1 MKIEMFTDFVC
12 PFCYIG
18 KIQLERA
25 IKEAGY
31 EGQVEIEYKA
41 YQLDPTAPE
50 KDAPSYLA
58 SLRAKFDGN
67 EQKMAELMDSIQ
79 GRANEVGLTYNFAD
93 MKVANTAKLH
103 RLVKWA
109 ADFQQDTKLF
119 DILTAGYFTQG
130 LDLNDEQQVMQKVA
144 SLGLDVEAAKEV
156 YHSTNYQQQI
166 DMDKYDAMQLG
177 VQSVPF
183 FVFENRYGIIGA
195 EPNEVF
201 IKTLHQAAKITGEK
215 PTLNMVGG
223 TGASCDMDG
232 NCE

>member
-67 EQKMAELMDSIQ
+67 EQ
-79 GRANEVGLTYNFAD
+79 
-93 MKVANTAKLH
+93 
-103 RLVKWA
+103 
-109 ADFQQDTKLF
+109 
-119 DILTAGYFTQG
+119 
-130 LDLNDEQQVMQKVA
+130 
-144 SLGLDVEAAKEV
+144 
-156 YHSTNYQQQI
+156 
-166 DMDKYDAMQLG
+166 
-177 VQSVPF
+177 
-183 FVFENRYGIIGA
+183 
-195 EPNEVF
+195 
-201 IKTLHQAAKITGEK
+201 
-215 PTLNMVGG
+215 
-223 TGASCDMDG
+223 
-232 NCE
+232 